1 MTNKGDLTVD
11 VLFLNVDNNSLQGS
25 RFLIL
30 FVQMSHCGRQV
41 DARSPTPSD
50 SITRSTVKP
59 GLLLSCEKHLEL
71 ALTASDSYSFIMSE
85 AII

>member
-1 MTNKGDLTVD
+1 MRNKRDLTVD
-11 VLFLNVDNNSLQGS
+11 VLFLRVDNNSLQGS

-50 SITRSTVKP
+50 SITRPTVKP
-59 GLLLSCEKHLEL
+59 ELVLSCEKL
-71 ALTASDSYSFIMSE
+71 
-85 AII
+85 